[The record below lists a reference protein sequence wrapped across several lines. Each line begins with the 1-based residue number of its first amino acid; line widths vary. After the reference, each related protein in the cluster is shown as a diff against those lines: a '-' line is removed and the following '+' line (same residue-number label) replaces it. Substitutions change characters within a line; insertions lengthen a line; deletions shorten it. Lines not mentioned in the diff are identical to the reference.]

1 MGDRPSDRTS
11 GGTASVLD
19 RVDHGGKQPEL
30 SSSEKAA
37 AMERYELAYTF
48 AIWAASL
55 SQSAGSSWMMP
66 VHISQ
71 HSISGYAG
79 AIASME
85 PLAVPG
91 LQSESIH
98 RYLIP
103 RARAIDTA
111 SRNNKKN
118 TKKRIPRWSSGMF
131 SRGSGSRW

>member
-37 AMERYELAYTF
+37 AMERCELAYTF

-55 SQSAGSSWMMP
+55 SQSSGSSWMMP
-66 VHISQ
+66 ILISQ
-71 HSISGYAG
+71 HNISGYAG
-79 AIASME
+79 AKTNKE
-85 PLAVPG
+85 PHAKPDK
-91 LQSESIH
+91 QSESIH

-103 RARAIDTA
+103 RAR
-111 SRNNKKN
+111 
-118 TKKRIPRWSSGMF
+118 
-131 SRGSGSRW
+131 